1 MEVEVLKLLEN
12 KVRDIYG
19 RCTLHNTTISCLF
32 LIFLSPLSGLIL
44 GITGSILV
52 ALLVLCITFCK
63 LRGRDE
69 GTYKVDESQNF
80 SSLQSKKTSGNGSMG
95 AAGEG
100 CGGRRGKKK
109 DVKEW
114 YV

>member
-1 MEVEVLKLLEN
+1 MSTIECLN
-12 KVRDIYG
+12 KFNFNNNL
-19 RCTLHNTTISCLF
+19 T
-32 LIFLSPLSGLIL
+32 GLIL
-44 GITGSILV
+44 GITGSVVV
-52 ALLVLCITFCK
+52 AIIVICIAFCK

-80 SSLQSKKTSGNGSMG
+80 SSLQPKKSGGNMSMG
-95 AAGEG
+95 GDSG
-100 CGGRRGKKK
+100 GGRRGKKK